1 MSIFFFK
8 FCSYFTCATPNVY
21 CKGTVMKLEDST
33 IVKNKPHTHEA
44 YCDMYTQKQMKQ
56 NFRSTLVERSRTETI
71 ALRSIYDEESIR

>member
-1 MSIFFFK
+1 MSSFFK
-8 FCSYFTCATPNVY
+8 FCSYYTFATANVDW
-21 CKGTVMKLEDST
+21 KGTVMKLEDGT
-33 IVKNKPHTHEA
+33 IVENKPHTHET